1 MKRLLQSVITSA
13 CLAAAVIGIAQAQTQ
28 TVTAH
33 DAWTREPAPS
43 RDITAV
49 FVVLE
54 NTGQAARAVVS
65 ATCDAADKAE
75 LHEMKNENGMM
86 HMSPVKSIPL
96 PAGKTELKP
105 GGLHIMI
112 FGLKQRPVV
121 GDHISLTLTL
131 DDGSTVPVSAVV
143 RKQESQQ

>member
-1 MKRLLQSVITSA
+1 MKRHMQSLIA
-13 CLAAAVIGIAQAQTQ
+13 IMCLAAAAIAVAHAQTQ
-28 TVTAH
+28 TVTAR
-33 DAWTREPAPS
+33 DAWMREPAPS
-43 RDITAV
+43 RDVTAV

-54 NTGQAARAVVS
+54 NSGSVARAVVS
-65 ATCDAADKAE
+65 VACEAADKAE

-86 HMSPVKSIPL
+86 RMSPVKSIPL

-112 FGLKQRPVV
+112 FGIKQRPAV
-121 GDHISLTLTL
+121 GDHVNVTLTL

-143 RKQESQQ
+143 RKQESMQ

>member
-1 MKRLLQSVITSA
+1 MKRLLQWMITSA
-13 CLAAAVIGIAQAQTQ
+13 CLAAAVIGIAHAQTQ
-28 TVTAH
+28 AVTAH

-54 NTGQAARAVVS
+54 NRGPEARSVVS
-65 ATCDAADKAE
+65 ATCETADKAE

-86 HMSPVKSIPL
+86 SMSPVKSIPL

-105 GGLHIMI
+105 GGLHIML
-112 FGLKQRPVV
+112 FGLKQRPAA
-121 GDHISLTLTL
+121 GDHLNVTLTL
-131 DDGSTVPVSAVV
+131 DDGSKVPVSAVV
-143 RKQESQQ
+143 RKQESMQ

>member
-1 MKRLLQSVITSA
+1 MKRIWHLLITCA
-13 CLAAAVIGIAQAQTQ
+13 YLAIAATGIAHAQTQ

-65 ATCDAADKAE
+65 AACDAADKAE
-75 LHEMKNENGMM
+75 LHEMRNENGMM
-86 HMSPVKSIPL
+86 SMSPVKSIPL

-105 GGLHIMI
+105 GGLHIML
-112 FGLKQRPVV
+112 FGLKQRPTV
-121 GDHISLTLTL
+121 GDHLNVTLTL
-131 DDGSTVPVSAVV
+131 DDGSKVPVSAVV
-143 RKQESQQ
+143 RKQESMQ

>member
-1 MKRLLQSVITSA
+1 MSA
-13 CLAAAVIGIAQAQTQ
+13 WLALAAGLIARAQTPQVTAQA
-28 TVTAH
+28 
-33 DAWTREPAPS
+33 AWSREPAPM
-43 RDITAV
+43 RDLTAV

-54 NTGQAARAVVS
+54 NRGPEARSVVS
-65 ATCDAADKAE
+65 ATCETADKAE

-86 HMSPVKSIPL
+86 SMSPVKSIAL

-112 FGLKQRPVV
+112 FGLKPRPAV
-121 GDHISLTLTL
+121 GDHLNVTLTL
-131 DDGSTVPVSAVV
+131 DDGSKVPVSAVV

>member
-1 MKRLLQSVITSA
+1 MKRLLQILITNA
-13 CLAAAVIGIAQAQTQ
+13 CLAAAVIGVAHAQTQ

-33 DAWTREPAPS
+33 DAWMREPAPS
-43 RDITAV
+43 RDVTAV
-49 FVVLE
+49 FVVLD
-54 NTGQAARAVVS
+54 NSGPAARAVVS
-65 ATCDAADKAE
+65 AACEAADKAE

-86 HMSPVKSIPL
+86 RMSPVKSIPL

-112 FGLKQRPVV
+112 FGLKQRPAV
-121 GDHISLTLTL
+121 GDHVSVTLTL